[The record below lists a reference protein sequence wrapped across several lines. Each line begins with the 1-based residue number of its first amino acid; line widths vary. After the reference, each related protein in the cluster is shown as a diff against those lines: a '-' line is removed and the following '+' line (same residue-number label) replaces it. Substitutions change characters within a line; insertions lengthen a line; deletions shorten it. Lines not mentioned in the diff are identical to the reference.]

1 MNFKEAFDN
10 DCNKI
15 TASDELINRTLM
27 AAITQEDSSDGGN
40 GSLSDNPAHKDLDKQ
55 AMDGGLQN
63 DINQSSISMAGK
75 QSYKSAL
82 NSGLQDKSAQRNSST
97 IAKSSHKAGS
107 RRNIFRILA
116 AAAAIILLC
125 FSVYSVRNFIDSK
138 NSSSGTSTLKVYAG
152 ENNEELG
159 PKGLSL
165 AYCKDTADH
174 MTDIQGWSSQGWG
187 PSHTRV
193 LFFDLN
199 IQITDNSSNIKRVTL
214 TSSDENTNI
223 LTREAVPDEIADNDY
238 KIPDEYGEQHSLYKY
253 SEEWGYHTYRLFNSN
268 EKFLYLDHQNEYC
281 ADYKDFEHLYI
292 GFKLA
297 NVNSLCTT
305 LTITVE
311 YEDGTTVSR
320 NYNATAYSSEL
331 YMFIK
336 EIK

>member
-63 DINQSSISMAGK
+63 DINQSSSSIAGK
-75 QSYKSAL
+75 QS
-82 NSGLQDKSAQRNSST
+82 DKRT
-97 IAKSSHKAGS
+97 H
-107 RRNIFRILA
+107 IFRIFA

-125 FSVYSVRNFIDSK
+125 FSVYNVRNFIGSK

-165 AYCKDTADH
+165 AYSKDTADH

-187 PSHTRV
+187 PSHSRV

>member
-40 GSLSDNPAHKDLDKQ
+40 GSLSDNPAHKDLDKL
-55 AMDGGLQN
+55 AMDDGLQN
-63 DINQSSISMAGK
+63 DINQSSSSIAGK
-75 QSYKSAL
+75 QS
-82 NSGLQDKSAQRNSST
+82 DKRT
-97 IAKSSHKAGS
+97 H
-107 RRNIFRILA
+107 IFRIFA

-125 FSVYSVRNFIDSK
+125 FSVYNVRNFIGSK

-165 AYCKDTADH
+165 AYSKDTADH

-187 PSHTRV
+187 PSHSRV

-238 KIPDEYGEQHSLYKY
+238 KIPDEY
-253 SEEWGYHTYRLFNSN
+253 
-268 EKFLYLDHQNEYC
+268 
-281 ADYKDFEHLYI
+281 
-292 GFKLA
+292 
-297 NVNSLCTT
+297 VNTPSCPKKA
-305 LTITVE
+305 
-311 YEDGTTVSR
+311 S
-320 NYNATAYSSEL
+320 
-331 YMFIK
+331 
-336 EIK
+336 